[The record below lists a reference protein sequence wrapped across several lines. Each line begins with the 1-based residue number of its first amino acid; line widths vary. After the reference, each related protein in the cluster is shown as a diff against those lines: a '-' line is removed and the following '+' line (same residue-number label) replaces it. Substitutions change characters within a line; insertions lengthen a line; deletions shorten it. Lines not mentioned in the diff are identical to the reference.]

1 MDSVLLIG
9 DDMGSIWTLKFLRPQ
24 ESLFHRSRRK
34 GEGAEHICWQD
45 LERGMVIIKSS
56 SEVRDGRM
64 RTTKENLHCKYV
76 QLSVAWRVHKGPVS
90 QVSFCGSTPFA
101 VASCCSMDRLPFS
114 KSFGRGCPA
123 QGGSS
128 LILKTESSRAAPY
141 FFKIP
146 SGISC
151 FDLWQNEMGLD
162 CYLLATGSSD
172 GIVRLWNPYDP
183 KKVTSNLTG
192 HKQPIKDISFVKRP
206 DSMILLTICSGAE
219 IRVWKTNN
227 DGCHDHFCCLQVIHV
242 NFSAISSPNKRA
254 YFGSKVLY
262 IIDWQPTSQLI
273 VACSNEVVSY
283 EFTALR
289 HKSVDMEA
297 KVQGGAEDSAE
308 MASNGIDSIGGFSAE
323 EQVPC
328 SAGHPTED
336 SVGQLAEDASD
347 LELHHINS
355 AWKSSIFLRAANA
368 SRPATKIVGV
378 NQLKLQQQ
386 KCQEGMREFVS
397 HCTPHLA
404 LPIHPPLPL
413 PTSVIS
419 QKTKPP

>member
-192 HKQPIKDISFVKRP
+192 HKQPIKDISFV
-206 DSMILLTICSGAE
+206 
-219 IRVWKTNN
+219 
-227 DGCHDHFCCLQVIHV
+227 VIHV